1 MVYLLLVLIMLA
13 LSRAFRIPSFRSIRN
28 FSGNRPLFAEE
39 SDEKEQGHQTNMKM
53 PELSPEDMKL
63 VNQFRDHQ
71 SNAARLTNA
80 EEVRTLV
87 EYSNGYGVLSTNSK
101 QYEGY
106 PTGSVVGFALDDEGY
121 PFMVFSS
128 MSAHT
133 HDVVKDG
140 KVSLTVLANDF
151 KGAAEGRC
159 VLIGE
164 MTKLNDE
171 KRESYRDIYMKKH
184 PDAFW
189 VDFGDFSYF
198 KMDSIQSIRYIGG
211 FARAGSITSAD
222 YLEAKADPIA
232 AFASHVMNHM
242 NDDHSDATSAIVQ
255 HYVGV
260 PCKDTTI
267 VGMDSLGMTVKATME
282 FAGGGV
288 SKIRIPWDGGR
299 VTERKAIKDVI
310 VKMTQASAKTSAE

>member
-1 MVYLLLVLIMLA
+1 MLSLMMA
-13 LSRAFRIPSFRSIRN
+13 SKSLSYRFPHRVMRKFTTST
-28 FSGNRPLFAEE
+28 PLNAEE
-39 SDEKEQGHQTNMKM
+39 SDEKETGHQTNMKM
-53 PELSPEDMKL
+53 PELSSEDMEL
-63 VNQFRDHQ
+63 VNKFRDHQ

-80 EEVRTLV
+80 EEVRTLI

-101 QYEGY
+101 QFDGY
-106 PTGSVVGFALDDEGY
+106 PTGSVVGFALDNEGY

-133 HDVVKDG
+133 NDVINDG

-164 MTKLNDE
+164 MSKLNDE
-171 KRESYRDIYMKKH
+171 KKESYREIYMKKH

-189 VDFGDFSYF
+189 IDFGDFSYF

-211 FARAGSITSAD
+211 FARAGSITSQD
-222 YLEAKADPIA
+222 YLKAKADPIA

-242 NDDHSDATSAIVQ
+242 NDDHSDATSAIIK

-260 PCKDTTI
+260 PCKETTI

-282 FAGGGV
+282 FGGGGV
-288 SKIRIPWDGGR
+288 SKIRVPWEGGR

-310 VKMTQASAKTSAE
+310 VKMTQESAKASTE

>member
-1 MVYLLLVLIMLA
+1 MLSLMMA
-13 LSRAFRIPSFRSIRN
+13 SKSLSYRFPHRVMRKFTTST
-28 FSGNRPLFAEE
+28 PLNAEE
-39 SDEKEQGHQTNMKM
+39 SDEKETGHQTNMKM
-53 PELSPEDMKL
+53 PELSSEDMEL
-63 VNQFRDHQ
+63 VNKFRDHQ

-80 EEVRTLV
+80 EEVRTLI

-101 QYEGY
+101 QFDGF
-106 PTGSVVGFALDDEGY
+106 PTGSVVGFALDDAGY

-133 HDVVKDG
+133 HDVLQDG

-164 MTKLNDE
+164 MSKLSDDNVA
-171 KRESYRDIYMKKH
+171 SYREIYMKKH

-189 VDFGDFSYF
+189 IDFGDFSYF

-211 FARAGSITSAD
+211 FARAGSITSQD
-222 YLEAKADPIA
+222 YLKAKADPIA

-242 NDDHSDATSAIVQ
+242 NEDHADATSAIIK

-260 PCKDTTI
+260 PCKDTNI

-282 FAGGGV
+282 FGGGGV
-288 SKIRIPWDGGR
+288 SKIRVPWEGGR

-310 VKMTQASAKTSAE
+310 VKMTQESAKASTE

>member
-1 MVYLLLVLIMLA
+1 MLA
-13 LSRAFRIPSFRSIRN
+13 LSRAFRTPSFRSIRN
-28 FSGNRPLFAEE
+28 FRGNRQLFAEDDKE
-39 SDEKEQGHQTNMKM
+39 TEQGHQTNMKM

-63 VNQFRDHQ
+63 VNKFRDHQ
-71 SNAARLTNA
+71 TNAARLTNA
-80 EEVRTLV
+80 EEVRTLI

-106 PTGSVVGFALDDEGY
+106 PTGSVVGFALDNEGY

-133 HDVVKDG
+133 NDVINDG

-164 MTKLNDE
+164 MSKLNDE
-171 KRESYRDIYMKKH
+171 NKSYREIYMKKH

-189 VDFGDFSYF
+189 IDFGDFSYF

-211 FARAGSITSAD
+211 FARAGSITSQD
-222 YLEAKADPIA
+222 YLKAKADPIA

-242 NDDHSDATSAIVQ
+242 NDDHSDATSAIIK

-267 VGMDSLGMTVKATME
+267 CGMDSLGMTVKATME
-282 FAGGGV
+282 FGGGGV
-288 SKIRIPWDGGR
+288 SKIRIPWEGGR

-310 VKMTQASAKTSAE
+310 VKMTQESAKASTE